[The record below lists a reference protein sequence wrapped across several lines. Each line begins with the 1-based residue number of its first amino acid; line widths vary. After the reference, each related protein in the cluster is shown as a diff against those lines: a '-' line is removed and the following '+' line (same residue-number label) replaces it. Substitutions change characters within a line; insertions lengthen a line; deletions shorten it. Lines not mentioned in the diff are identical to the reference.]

1 MSNFIK
7 KFISSRIYII
17 YINMYMSGRIC
28 LQSTV
33 YCECKKSAANDIN
46 FSVSQRV
53 LFSI

>member
-1 MSNFIK
+1 
-7 KFISSRIYII
+7 
-17 YINMYMSGRIC
+17 MYMSGRIC